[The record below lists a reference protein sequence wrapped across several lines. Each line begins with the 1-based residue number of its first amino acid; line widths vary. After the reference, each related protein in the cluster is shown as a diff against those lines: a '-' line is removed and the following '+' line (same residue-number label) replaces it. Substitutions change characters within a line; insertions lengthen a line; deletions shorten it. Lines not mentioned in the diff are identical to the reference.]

1 MMRES
6 FEHIFESIAP
16 GSKLDFFNLLLS
28 PNLPT
33 LTEEPTYDLVILGGT
48 TYPPK
53 PGVAW
58 MQNLKDFEHKLNS
71 VYTKQKVM
79 GICLGHQTL
88 AILNGSIMGYSG
100 EPELAVTDIPLTP
113 AGQEF
118 FSNLTINGRSSLR
131 IHEFHQRYITSPPS
145 GFKELAENCQILLS
159 DDDRIIT
166 FQGHPEMSAALME
179 ELLLSP
185 TSKESGYT
193 SAINSEEAK
202 SALLKRANLDH
213 DGIAIFKSIVDWVK
227 RP

>member
-1 MMRES
+1 MPFDDDYSNHCVWDFERFIDCRKSYHTCFTDPLSKVDAWAIFTMSPLRIAILIHTDDPIPHRMMRES
-6 FEHIFESIAP
+6 FERIFESIAP

-28 PNLPT
+28 PELPM

-100 EPELAVTDIPLTP
+100 EPEV
-113 AGQEF
+113 
-118 FSNLTINGRSSLR
+118 SLYLCWNN
-131 IHEFHQRYITSPPS
+131 IEDWATL
-145 GFKELAENCQILLS
+145 KEYAY
-159 DDDRIIT
+159 RR
-166 FQGHPEMSAALME
+166 
-179 ELLLSP
+179 
-185 TSKESGYT
+185 
-193 SAINSEEAK
+193 NS
-202 SALLKRANLDH
+202 
-213 DGIAIFKSIVDWVK
+213 
-227 RP
+227 